1 MEIRKRSSRPRFP
14 RRHFA
19 SRIAHAQTPQKLFL
33 RFLALVSIGLV
44 LTIVAPVIADENTP
58 APELTSPL
66 PMDSP
71 APAPSPSDS
80 QTAPASDSIVPP
92 GTSTPSPSASA
103 STSTSG
109 GASKSESATA
119 SASPTPAAVA
129 NQVMKINFPS
139 VLPVDPRALFRSLPG
154 VNISGPQYLL
164 VCIQATNIRFDIYTK
179 NASDSLF
186 NGQRL
191 ANGDL
196 TSDLLISGTTDQVVA
211 ILNSYG
217 GMRLAGTK
225 GPLGGLYLNLRLTAL
240 TAPSLD
246 PVHCG
251 QASSANTLI
260 IYLRSLELGQN
271 LIKKAI
277 TLKG

>member
-19 SRIAHAQTPQKLFL
+19 SRIAHVQTPQKLFL

-58 APELTSPL
+58 APDLTSPL
-66 PMDSP
+66 PTDTPS
-71 APAPSPSDS
+71 PAPSPSDS
-80 QTAPASDSIVPP
+80 QSPPPGDSIIPP

-103 STSTSG
+103 PPSTSG
-109 GASKSESATA
+109 GLSKSESATA

-129 NQVMKINFPS
+129 NQVMRINLPS
-139 VLPVDPRALFRSLPG
+139 VLPVDPRAVFRLLPG

-164 VCIQATNIRFDIYTK
+164 ACINASNITLDIYTK
-179 NASDSLF
+179 NAIDALF

-191 ANGDL
+191 ATGDL

-217 GMRLAGTK
+217 GMRLAGTR
-225 GPLGGLYLNLRLTAL
+225 GALGGLYLNLRLTAL
-240 TAPSLD
+240 TAPSLNA
-246 PVHCG
+246 VHCG
-251 QASSANTLI
+251 QGSPANTRT

-271 LIKKAI
+271 LIKNGI